1 MEYFSGDIDDFSL
14 QFIHDQLQLLSAE
27 PSCAL
32 QHLPIA
38 TNDFSPQ
45 PEFMPSDQFLTQ
57 QLPAYV
63 VDQLAAN
70 EYAADAAAA
79 YRAAAEPV
87 MIRFGGETSPV
98 SDPARR
104 PSLTISLPPAS
115 NAWAAAAPFP
125 TAAEAAAADD
135 FRKYRGVRQRP
146 WGKFAAEIRDP
157 NKRGSRVWLGTYDT
171 SVEAAR
177 AYDRA
182 AFRMR
187 GAKAILNFPNEVGS
201 RGSKDL
207 LVTPPQ
213 VSARVAPPTSQ
224 SKRKRQEPDAE
235 LVQDTITKHFKTEA
249 SSVSAASSLVSTP
262 TSTVTYSC
270 SATTTPSS
278 SDAGDGGNNDEIL
291 QLMSST
297 SWTWD
302 QLLAEGTFGSLSPQ
316 HQLGGGFPE
325 VTVN

>member
-1 MEYFSGDIDDFSL
+1 
-14 QFIHDQLQLLSAE
+14 
-27 PSCAL
+27 
-32 QHLPIA
+32 
-38 TNDFSPQ
+38 
-45 PEFMPSDQFLTQ
+45 
-57 QLPAYV
+57 
-63 VDQLAAN
+63 
-70 EYAADAAAA
+70 
-79 YRAAAEPV
+79 
-87 MIRFGGETSPV
+87 V

-115 NAWAAAAPFP
+115 HAAWTAAPLP
-125 TAAEAAAADD
+125 ALAEASAVDVND

-171 SVEAAR
+171 SIEAAR

-201 RGSKDL
+201 RGAKEFPAPP
-207 LVTPPQ
+207 PPQ
-213 VSARVAPPTSQ
+213 AARVAPPTYQ
-224 SKRKRQEPDAE
+224 NKRKRQEAAEPDVE
-235 LVQDTITKHFKTEA
+235 VVHDTTKYLKTEA
-249 SSVSAASSLVSTP
+249 SASATSSLTSTP
-262 TSTVTYSC
+262 TSTVTSC
-270 SATTTPSS
+270 STTNTPSS
-278 SDAGDGGNNDEIL
+278 SDSGGDNNEMF
-291 QLMSST
+291 QLLTSST

-316 HQLGGGFPE
+316 HQLGGFPE

>member
-32 QHLPIA
+32 QPLPVAADDFAAHPEFIPSEYLPQPLPVYVDQVT
-38 TNDFSPQ
+38 TND
-45 PEFMPSDQFLTQ
+45 
-57 QLPAYV
+57 YV
-63 VDQLAAN
+63 DAA
-70 EYAADAAAA
+70 AAAA

-104 PSLTISLPPAS
+104 PSLTISLPPAAS

-125 TAAEAAAADD
+125 TAAEAAAAADD

-201 RGSKDL
+201 RGAAKDFL
-207 LVTPPQ
+207 
-213 VSARVAPPTSQ
+213 APPPPSQ
-224 SKRKRQEPDAE
+224 ASQNKRKREAADPDVE
-235 LVQDTITKHFKTEA
+235 VVRDTTKHFKTET
-249 SSVSAASSLVSTP
+249 SSLSAASSLVSTP

-278 SDAGDGGNNDEIL
+278 SDAGDGGNSEML

-297 SWTWD
+297 NWTWD
-302 QLLAEGTFGSLSPQ
+302 QLLAEGMFGSLSPQ